1 MTTAPRSPSMEG
13 TLPWR
18 DAEQRDPAPRDPLSR
33 GTPVLQDS
41 RALVDPLLLT
51 PSSGCK
57 LLRPGCRHLMQ
68 ARM

>member
-1 MTTAPRSPSMEG
+1 MEG

-18 DAEQRDPAPRDPLSR
+18 DAEERDPAPRDPLSR

-41 RALVDPLLLT
+41 LALVDPRLLA
-51 PSSGCK
+51 PSSGCE
-57 LLRPGCRHLMQ
+57 LLGPGCRQLMQ